1 MTRHK
6 ILTAILMLL
15 LVFSIYKNYTLNS
28 TVNSLQKTMIN
39 NEQEVIKDRKN
50 LIDSLQKSK
59 ILITKQ
65 LLQNTKNIQKLK
77 DELSKTEDYNL
88 SIEDAKRLLGL

>member
-1 MTRHK
+1 
-6 ILTAILMLL
+6 MLL

>member
-1 MTRHK
+1 MTRYK